1 MLTRLVYISDYM
13 TTQLLHEESHKFL
26 TDIGFVARPIL
37 GQTLRIAYDYPNAIS
52 IELYKHQTVTNF
64 RVLFLHIN
72 EDAYTRGREQGK
84 TDAIGALMKNFT
96 KLIYDKL

>member
-1 MLTRLVYISDYM
+1 M

-37 GQTLRIAYDYPNAIS
+37 GQTSLIVYDYPDVVSVN
-52 IELYKHQTVTNF
+52 LNKHQKVTNF
-64 RVLFLHIN
+64 RVLFRHIN
-72 EDAYTRGREQGK
+72 EDAYERGREQGK
-84 TDAIGALMKNFT
+84 TDAISALMKNFT

>member
-1 MLTRLVYISDYM
+1 M

-37 GQTLRIAYDYPNAIS
+37 GQTLRIVYDYPGSIS
-52 IELYKHQTVTNF
+52 VELNKHQKITNF
-64 RVLFLHIN
+64 EVLFQHIN
-72 EDAYTRGREQGK
+72 EDAYARGREQGK

>member
-1 MLTRLVYISDYM
+1 MS
-13 TTQLLHEESHKFL
+13 TQLLHEESHKFL

-37 GQTLRIAYDYPNAIS
+37 GNSTRIVYEYPGAVS
-52 IELYKHQTVTNF
+52 VELLKHQKVTNF
-64 RVLFLHIN
+64 EVLFLHIN
-72 EDAYTRGREQGK
+72 EAAYTRGREQGK

>member
-1 MLTRLVYISDYM
+1 M
-13 TTQLLHEESHKFL
+13 TTQLLHEESHTFL

-37 GQTLRIAYDYPNAIS
+37 GQTLRIVYDYPGAVS
-52 IELYKHQTVTNF
+52 VELLKHQKVTNF
-64 RVLFLHIN
+64 EVLFLHIN
-72 EDAYTRGREQGK
+72 EAAYIRGREQGK

>member
-1 MLTRLVYISDYM
+1 LTDLVYISGYM

-37 GQTLRIAYDYPNAIS
+37 GQTSLIVYDYPDVVSVN
-52 IELYKHQTVTNF
+52 LNKHQKVTNF
-64 RVLFLHIN
+64 RVLFRHIN
-72 EDAYTRGREQGK
+72 EDAYERGREQGK
-84 TDAIGALMKNFT
+84 TDAISALMKNFT